1 MIISFLTD
9 YGHEDEFV
17 GVCHAVMRGIAPDVP
32 IVDLTHG
39 ITRYGVRQG
48 AIVLRNASP
57 YVPTGVHVAIVD
69 PQVGTERRGVALRT
83 GDGRALV
90 GPDNGLLSLAWETCG
105 GVVEAVDISRSPHRL
120 EPVSATFHG
129 RDIFAPVAAR
139 LAAGAELAEAGQH
152 LDPDELQ
159 VLALPHAEVR
169 EGEVVAH
176 VLLVDR
182 FGNASLDIGHA
193 DLAGSGLTLGKPV
206 EIEVRAKG
214 GGSGGGPPDAGER
227 FIATFAQ
234 TFADVRPGDVI
245 LYEDAYR
252 MLAVAVN
259 RGDAGSAL
267 RLSPDARVV
276 LRPR

>member
-1 MIISFLTD
+1 MVISFLTD

-17 GVCHAVMRGIAPDVP
+17 GVCHAVMRDIAPDAP
-32 IVDLTHG
+32 IIDLTHG

-48 AIVLRNASP
+48 AIVLRNALP
-57 YVPTGVHVAIVD
+57 YVPAGVHVAIVD
-69 PQVGTERRGVALRT
+69 PQVGTERRAVALRT

-90 GPDNGLLSLAWETCG
+90 GPDNGLLSLAWEDCG
-105 GVVEAVDISRSPHRL
+105 GVVEAVDISRSRHRL

-129 RDIFAPVAAR
+129 RDIFAPVAAH

-152 LDPDELQ
+152 LDPEELQ
-159 VLALPHAEVR
+159 VLALPRAEVR

-193 DLAGSGLTLGKPV
+193 DLAGSGLALGKPV
-206 EIEVRAKG
+206 EIEVIG
-214 GGSGGGPPDAGER
+214 GER
-227 FIATFAQ
+227 FIAMFAQ

-259 RGDAGSAL
+259 RGDAAAAL
-267 RLSPDARVV
+267 RLNPDARVV

>member
-1 MIISFLTD
+1 MIVSLLTD
-9 YGHEDEFV
+9 YGDEDEFV

-39 ITRYGVRQG
+39 IPRYGVRQG
-48 AIVLRNASP
+48 AIVLHNALP
-57 YVPTGVHVAIVD
+57 YVPVGVHVAIVD
-69 PQVGTERRGVALRT
+69 PQVGTERRGIALRT
-83 GDGRALV
+83 GDGRMLV
-90 GPDNGLLSLAWETCG
+90 GPDNGLLSLAWEKSG

-129 RDIFAPVAAR
+129 RDIFAPVAAH
-139 LAAGAELAEAGQH
+139 LAVGAELAEAGQH
-152 LDPDELQ
+152 VEPDELQ
-159 VLALPHAEVR
+159 VLALPQPEVS
-169 EGEVVAH
+169 EGNVVAH

-182 FGNASLDIGHA
+182 FGNASLDVSHA
-193 DLAGSGLTLGKPV
+193 DLAGSGLSLGKPI
-206 EIEVRAKG
+206 EIEVEG
-214 GGSGGGPPDAGER
+214 GER

-252 MLAVAVN
+252 MLAIAVN
-259 RGDAGSAL
+259 RGDAASAL

>member
-17 GVCHAVMRGIAPDVP
+17 GVCHAVMRDIAPDVP

-39 ITRYGVRQG
+39 VTRYGVRQG
-48 AIVLRNASP
+48 AIVLRNALP
-57 YVPTGVHVAIVD
+57 YVPVGVHVAIVD
-69 PQVGTERRGVALRT
+69 PQVGPERRGVALRT

-129 RDIFAPVAAR
+129 RDIFAPVAAH
-139 LAAGAELAEAGQH
+139 LAAGAELADAGQH
-152 LDPDELQ
+152 VEPDELQ
-159 VLALPHAEVR
+159 LLALPQPKVG
-169 EGEVVAH
+169 EGEVRAH

-182 FGNASLDIGHA
+182 FGNASLDVGHA
-193 DLAGSGLTLGKPV
+193 DLAGSGLALGRPV
-206 EIEVRAKG
+206 EIEVTG
-214 GGSGGGPPDAGER
+214 GER

-259 RGDAGSAL
+259 RGDAAAAL
-267 RLSPDARVV
+267 RLRPDTRVV

>member
-1 MIISFLTD
+1 MIVSLLTD

-17 GVCHAVMRGIAPDVP
+17 GVCHAVIRGIAPDVP

-39 ITRYGVRQG
+39 IERYGVRQG
-48 AIVLRNASP
+48 AIVLRNSLP
-57 YVPTGVHVAIVD
+57 YVPVGVHVAIVD
-69 PQVGTERRGVALRT
+69 PQVGTERRGLALRT
-83 GDGRALV
+83 GDGRVLI
-90 GPDNGLLSLAWETCG
+90 GPDNGLLSPAWESCG
-105 GVVEAVDISRSPHRL
+105 GIVEAVDISRSPHRL

-129 RDIFAPVAAR
+129 RDIFAPVAAH

-152 LDPDELQ
+152 VDPDELQ
-159 VLALPHAEVR
+159 VLELPRTEVR
-169 EGEVVAH
+169 EGQVVAH

-182 FGNASLDIGHA
+182 FGNASLDVAHA

-206 EIEVRAKG
+206 EIDV
-214 GGSGGGPPDAGER
+214 GGSR
-227 FIATFAQ
+227 FIATFVQ

-245 LYEDAYR
+245 LYEDSYR

-259 RGDAGSAL
+259 RGDAAAAL
-267 RLSPDARVV
+267 KLNPGATVV

>member
-1 MIISFLTD
+1 MVISFLTD

-32 IVDLTHG
+32 IIDLTHG

-48 AIVLRNASP
+48 AIVLRNALP
-57 YVPTGVHVAIVD
+57 YVPAGVHVAIVD
-69 PQVGTERRGVALRT
+69 PQVGTERRGVALQT
-83 GDGRALV
+83 GDGRILV
-90 GPDNGLLSLAWETCG
+90 GPDNGLLSLAWQARG
-105 GVVEAVDISRSPHRL
+105 GVVEAVDISRSRHRL

-129 RDIFAPVAAR
+129 RDIFAPVAAH

-152 LDPDELQ
+152 VDPDELQ
-159 VLALPHAEVR
+159 LLSLPRADVR

-206 EIEVRAKG
+206 EISVTG
-214 GGSGGGPPDAGER
+214 GER

-245 LYEDAYR
+245 LYEDSYR

-259 RGDAGSAL
+259 RGDAAAAL
-267 RLSPDARVV
+267 RLSPDASVV